1 MAKDHIR
8 YDLLV
13 QDAFRDLFRKV
24 MTDAAINGLPGEH
37 HFYITF
43 KTGAPGVKLSE
54 RLRAQYPDQMTI
66 ILQHQFWDLRVDD
79 VGFEVGLSFRQ
90 APEKLVVP
98 FLAVTGFF
106 DPSVNFGAEFTV
118 DGDEAPPKPASA
130 GGTIASLPSA
140 GDKAAS
146 KAPAKTKPAESEAPV
161 ATKKPRGAGA
171 EPDETAPSHAADA
184 ASTRPA
190 DAPADRQADKPIDS
204 PAAKDAPK
212 EAASDTPNVVS
223 IDAFRK
229 KNT

>member
-24 MTDAAINGLPGEH
+24 LKDAAANGLPGEH

-43 KTGAPGVKLSE
+43 RTGAPGVKISE

-66 ILQHQFWDLRVDD
+66 ILQHQFWDLKVDEA
-79 VGFEVGLSFRQ
+79 GFEVGLSFRQ
-90 APEKLVVP
+90 APEKLSVP
-98 FLAVTGFF
+98 FSAVSGFF

-118 DGDEAPPKPASA
+118 EGEEAPAPPSRTSLEAPPAAATEKATVAPAEKPAPEKA
-130 GGTIASLPSA
+130 GA
-140 GDKAAS
+140 
-146 KAPAKTKPAESEAPV
+146 APAAKSDARPQSGR
-161 ATKKPRGAGA
+161 PRGAGA
-171 EPDETAPSHAADA
+171 EPDET
-184 ASTRPA
+184 PA
-190 DAPADRQADKPIDS
+190 QPNRDEAKAPAGET
-204 PAAKDAPK
+204 PK
-212 EAASDTPNVVS
+212 VVS